1 MKTVSLYTIKQED
14 LQTVLSGL
22 TEELLES
29 NKFVPCG
36 KYDSRRI
43 GFSHNL
49 DKTYVSA
56 HREGILLRL
65 TDQCKVPESNRVN
78 DMIKER
84 TEVYTADTDTKPSK
98 KMLTDWKI
106 EITEEL
112 LPETYPKAEKHYLIL
127 IRKDG
132 TVLIEGNHKKAE
144 DLCDMVRKALGSFP
158 IVPFETD
165 KPCGDLLDDLVKAG
179 SDDYLELLDKATLV
193 TAEGH
198 TVAISKESV
207 YNSDAKEKV
216 EDGGMMTSCSILYDG
231 LCSFGL
237 KDDLTFNGVK
247 YDEQLSGDKED
258 ENPEDTSQL
267 LQLTEI
273 CKVVDEVVKRLTEEK

>member
-1 MKTVSLYTIKQED
+1 MKTISLYTIKKEE

-22 TEELLES
+22 TEDLLEEYQF
-29 NKFVPCG
+29 KQCG

-43 GFSHNL
+43 GFSLNL
-49 DKTYVSA
+49 DKLYVSA
-56 HREGILLRL
+56 HQGSTLLRL
-65 TDQCKVPESNRVN
+65 TDQVKVPEGNRVN

-84 TEVYTADTDTKPSK
+84 TEAYTQDTDNKPSK
-98 KMLTDWKI
+98 KLLGEWKI
-106 EITEEL
+106 SITEEL
-112 LPETYPKAEKHYLIL
+112 LPETYPKAEKNYLML

-165 KPCGDLLDDLVKAG
+165 KPCGDLLDDLVKEG

-231 LCSFGL
+231 MVSFGL
-237 KDDLTFNGVK
+237 KDDLTFNGIK
-247 YDEQLSGDKED
+247 YDEQLTGDKED
-258 ENPEDTSQL
+258 ENPEDTSQF
-267 LQLTEI
+267 LQLTEV
-273 CKVVDEVVKRLTEEK
+273 CKVVDEVVKRLTEE